1 MNIKIVQHKLWK
13 HCSINNEKLTIS
25 WWMHSQESG
34 PRGVETRPPPLAFF
48 PGVCSGGYLFSSEGP
63 TPTIPAN
70 FYHAPC
76 LQDIL
81 LADQSHVNRVWRHW
95 RHMQWRNR
103 ITSYRVI
110 CEHLL
115 HLLITVFLR
124 EHYPAFV
131 CVAAQDSR
139 VAQAPNFYR
148 AMRMHKRGIC
158 CDAVSVRLSVTFVD
172 HVKTNKYIFEMFSPS
187 GSDTILVFRTK
198 GGADIPTG
206 TP

>member
-1 MNIKIVQHKLWK
+1 MNAFAGIRPK
-13 HCSINNEKLTIS
+13 
-25 WWMHSQESG
+25 
-34 PRGVETRPPPLAFF
+34 RGRNPTPPSFF
-48 PGVCSGGYLFSSEGP
+48 PWCLQWGLSVFQWRSNP
-63 TPTIPAN
+63 HNPRQ

-115 HLLITVFLR
+115 HLLIAVFLR

-187 GSDTILVFRTK
+187 GSDTILVFSVPK
-198 GGADIPTG
+198 GVPIFRREP
-206 TP
+206 P